1 MSDAHPNASTY
12 TDHNGHVRWRYR
24 KGDKQ
29 RALPH
34 APGHPE
40 FEAAYLAAVEG
51 RIYKPRR
58 VLKFPGAVPRSLRAA
73 WRIVTTRT
81 QEWQG
86 LRESSKDQQRAVADR
101 FLDRVVPGSDPP
113 VEYGDVLFE
122 HLKRRHV
129 KAILA
134 DMADRPHA
142 ARHVLSLIRK
152 LVTVALDEEWI
163 EVDPTQR
170 ITHRPEFGGWR
181 AWTLEER
188 SKFEKRWPVGT
199 TPRLAYALALYLGNR
214 KADVATAKWAAI
226 SGGWAGVTQQKTGRY
241 LDIPILPPLAE
252 VLAAT
257 ARTSEY
263 ILVNAY
269 GRPFSVKALGMRMQ
283 DWTAAAGIGP
293 GATMHG
299 LRKTL
304 GKMLAE
310 GEATTRQLMDILG
323 HTSIQ
328 HAELYTREA
337 EQRRLARDGMR
348 KLNRPRLV
356 RGDGDGDR

>member
-1 MSDAHPNASTY
+1 MTDAHPNASQY
-12 TDHNGHVRWRYR
+12 KDRHGHARWRFR
-24 KGDKQ
+24 RGKTTV
-29 RALPH
+29 ALPH

-40 FEAAYLAAVEG
+40 FEAAYRAAVEG
-51 RIYKPRR
+51 RTYKPQR
-58 VLKFPGAVPRSLRAA
+58 VVKFPGTIPRSLRAA

-81 QEWQG
+81 QEWQA
-86 LRESSKDQQRAVADR
+86 LRESSKDQQRAVAER
-101 FLDRVVPGSDPP
+101 FFERVVPDSSPP
-113 VEYGDVLFE
+113 LVYGDVLFD

-134 DMADRPHA
+134 DMADRPHS

-163 EVDPTQR
+163 DTDPTHR
-170 ITHRPEFGGWR
+170 LSYRPELGGWR
-181 AWTLEER
+181 AWTIEER
-188 SKFEKRWPVGT
+188 EKFEARWPVGT

-214 KADVATAKWAAI
+214 RGDVAMAKWSAI
-226 SGGWAGVTQQKTGRY
+226 TDGWASVTQQKTGRY

-257 ARTSEY
+257 VRDGEY
-263 ILVNAY
+263 ILLNAY
-269 GRPFSVKALGMRMQ
+269 GRPYSIKALGMRMR
-283 DWTAAAGIGP
+283 DWTRAAGIGS

-310 GEATTRQLMDILG
+310 GGATTRQLMDILG

-337 EQRRLARDGMR
+337 EQRRLAGDGMR
-348 KLNRPRLV
+348 RLAKPRVV
-356 RGDGDGDR
+356 RGDR